1 MMVAMQRVMLDSNVV
16 DKLLADED
24 LLASILAAV
33 AAGRLGIVVTHVQ
46 RDELAAVSAGER
58 RMRLLEVLERVA
70 PASVATAGFVLDLS
84 RLDHARLFDDD
95 AASRHRGF
103 VGRSRRRA
111 KDALILAT
119 AEAEGLPVVTCE
131 SKARNLRRFRT
142 WFPAVDMLGLEDLRE
157 LARGSQT

>member
-95 AASRHRGF
+95 GASRHRGF
-103 VGRSRRRA
+103 VGSSQRRA

-131 SKARNLRRFRT
+131 SKARNLRRFRA
-142 WFPAVDMLGLEDLRE
+142 WFPTVDLLGLEDLRE
-157 LARGSQT
+157 LARGG